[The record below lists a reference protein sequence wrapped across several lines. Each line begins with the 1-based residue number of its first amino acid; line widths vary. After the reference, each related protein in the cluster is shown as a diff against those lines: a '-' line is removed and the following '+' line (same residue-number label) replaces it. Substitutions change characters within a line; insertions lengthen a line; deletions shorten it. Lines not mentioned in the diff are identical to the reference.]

1 MKALLKIE
9 SLRTFFF
16 KREGILKAV
25 DGVDLCIRPGETVAL
40 VGESGSGKSMTA
52 LSIFRLVPPPGQI
65 VSGRIEFQGQSLLK
79 LPKKQMARIR
89 GKEMGLILQ
98 DALSALNPVMC
109 VGEQISEVV
118 LRHFP
123 VKRREAKSRALEMM
137 ERVQLPNVERLYR
150 AYPHQL
156 SGGMRQR
163 VLIAT
168 ALACRPA
175 LVIADEPTTALDVS
189 IQSQILALLAELK
202 NDFQLSLLLITHD
215 LGVVAQMA
223 DRVAVMYAGK
233 VVEQANK
240 SDLFSDPIH
249 PYTQALLQAMPNID
263 FREDDGEL
271 NLKPLA
277 GSVPDMMNLPKG
289 CAFHPRCSLGND
301 QCRLVI
307 PKNVIFEKDRTVRC
321 IMKEP
326 ENGEASRATSRVQDF
341 TL

>member
-1 MKALLKIE
+1 MKSLLRIE

-16 KREGILKAV
+16 KKEGILKAV
-25 DGVDLCIRPGETVAL
+25 DGVDLQIQPGETVAL

-52 LSIFRLVPPPGQI
+52 LSIFRLVPPPGRI
-65 VSGRIEFQGQSLLK
+65 VSGRIEFQGQSLLE

-109 VGEQISEVV
+109 VGEQISEVI

-150 AYPHQL
+150 VYPHHL

-168 ALACRPA
+168 ALVCRPA

-189 IQSQILALLAELK
+189 IQSQILALLSELK

-233 VVEQANK
+233 VVEQAHK
-240 SDLFSDPIH
+240 RDLFNDPLH

-263 FREDDGEL
+263 FRKNDREP
-271 NLKPLA
+271 NLRPLT
-277 GSVPDMMNLPKG
+277 GGVPDLMNLPQG

-307 PKNVIFEKDRTVRC
+307 PKNVIFDRDRTVRC
-321 IMKEP
+321 IKKEAD
-326 ENGEASRATSRVQDF
+326 NGAASSAKPRAQDLTF
-341 TL
+341 